1 MKKSQ
6 PFRTGGA
13 REETESA
20 GARNTLTGQTGPE
33 IDQGTTL
40 TTTGS
45 TASNAR
51 SRITHRRNAAKEF
64 LKINCAETN
73 KDVPIFLK
81 CV

>member
-1 MKKSQ
+1 M
-6 PFRTGGA
+6 
-13 REETESA
+13 
-20 GARNTLTGQTGPE
+20 
-33 IDQGTTL
+33 
-40 TTTGS
+40 GS

-64 LKINCAETN
+64 VKINCAETN